1 MISIVKSL
9 TEQHLASLKL
19 DPTNYQKI
27 RVVNKLFP
35 NAASD
40 DVKDEAKEGL
50 RKFNGKFIKKFIQT
64 KNE

>member
-1 MISIVKSL
+1 M
-9 TEQHLASLKL
+9 
-19 DPTNYQKI
+19 
-27 RVVNKLFP
+27 FP
-35 NAASD
+35 NAATD